1 MIALYRFLLAGARF
15 GAMPPLHLRWLIL
28 CLLVLLLSPGAQARD
43 LVVFGEP
50 TLESALRQVGA
61 TWRERSGVRVD
72 VFVAPSDLSFA
83 QIERGARCDVVFVL
97 AGSAL
102 TAASEKGIVKSI
114 RPIFRNSLMLIGR
127 PDRPSPV
134 ANRND
139 PIALVAGRKL
149 AIANPDRDPAGTYG
163 VRWLREAGIP
173 DDDRNII
180 VAENSAGVLTLL
192 TDKMAQVGIV
202 YATDAA
208 ARSDLPVAT
217 PLPAQSYPAIDY
229 VVAEA
234 MEPKSDTKPF
244 LDFLGSAE
252 AKAVFKAAGLQFVS
266 E

>member
-1 MIALYRFLLAGARF
+1 MIALYRFISRGARF
-15 GAMPPLHLRWLIL
+15 AAMPPLHLRSLIL
-28 CLLVLLLSPGAQARD
+28 CLLVLLPSPGAQARD

-61 TWRERSGVRVD
+61 TWRERSGVRVN

-83 QIERGARCDVVFVL
+83 QIERGARCDVVFAL

-102 TAASEKGIVKSI
+102 TASEKGIVKSI

-127 PDRPSPV
+127 PDRSSPV
-134 ANRND
+134 ANRSD
-139 PIALVAGRKL
+139 PAALVTGRKL

-192 TDKMAQVGIV
+192 TDKMAQLGIV

-208 ARSDLPVAT
+208 ARSDLSVAT
-217 PLPAQSYPAIDY
+217 PLPAQSHPAIDY

-234 MEPKSDTKPF
+234 MDPQSDTKPF

>member
-1 MIALYRFLLAGARF
+1 MIALYRFLPAGARF
-15 GAMPPLHLRWLIL
+15 GAMPPLHLRSVIL
-28 CLLVLLLSPGAQARD
+28 CLLVLLPSPGAQARD

-50 TLESALRQVGA
+50 TLEIALRQVGA
-61 TWRERSGVRVD
+61 TWRERSGVRVN
-72 VFVAPSDLSFA
+72 VFVARSDLSFA
-83 QIERGARCDVVFVL
+83 QIERGARCDVVFAL

-102 TAASEKGIVKSI
+102 TAASQKGIVKSI

-127 PDRPSPV
+127 PDGSSPV
-134 ANRND
+134 AND
-139 PIALVAGRKL
+139 PTALVTGRKL

-192 TDKMAQVGIV
+192 TDKTVQLGIV

-208 ARSDLPVAT
+208 TRSGLSAT
-217 PLPAQSYPAIDY
+217 PLPAQSHPAIDY
-229 VVAEA
+229 VIAEA
-234 MEPKSDTKPF
+234 MDPQSDTKPF

>member
-1 MIALYRFLLAGARF
+1 VIALYRFLLAGARF
-15 GAMPPLHLRWLIL
+15 GAMPPLHLRSIVL
-28 CLLVLLLSPGAQARD
+28 CLLVLLPSPGARARD

-61 TWRERSGVRVD
+61 AWRERSGVRVN

-83 QIERGARCDVVFVL
+83 QIERGARCDVVFAL

-102 TAASEKGIVKSI
+102 AAASEKGIVKSL

-127 PDRPSPV
+127 PDGSSPV
-134 ANRND
+134 ATRND
-139 PIALVAGRKL
+139 PIALLAGRKL

-180 VAENSAGVLTLL
+180 VAENSAGVLMLL
-192 TDKMAQVGIV
+192 TDKMAQLGIV

-208 ARSDLPVAT
+208 TRSELSAT
-217 PLPAQSYPAIDY
+217 PLPTQSHPAIDY

-234 MEPKSDTKPF
+234 MDAKSETKPF

-252 AKAVFKAAGLQFVS
+252 AKAVFKAVGLQFVS